1 MKKILITLFFIFSLF
16 NNSFSKTLDLGMHT
30 LEVPNKFYLIN
41 WSNSSMNGQINLCTE
56 EFDNCFGIVDK
67 KLKEVINRLENGESY
82 ENIKILKPLIS
93 SLNKQDSNC
102 IELDNGMCKGSVQR
116 FWSKLKS
123 YPKVKFPFLNDDAPT
138 KSDNFSSILPTLF
151 IFLFSLSLII

>member
-67 KLKEVINRLENGESY
+67 KLKEVLTRWEKG
-82 ENIKILKPLIS
+82 KVMRILK
-93 SLNKQDSNC
+93 
-102 IELDNGMCKGSVQR
+102 
-116 FWSKLKS
+116 F
-123 YPKVKFPFLNDDAPT
+123 
-138 KSDNFSSILPTLF
+138 
-151 IFLFSLSLII
+151 